1 MARGGRGRG
10 ARAAAGAVLAGLAG
24 LAGLAAAAPELGVE
38 VTHKVECDRSS
49 KNGDTLAMHYTGK
62 LMDGTKVDAL
72 SHDPEAP
79 PPLALPL
86 PVFRTPPGYGGRL
99 RVGLFWH

>member
-86 PVFRTPPGYGGRL
+86 PVFRIPPGYGGRL